1 MKDLELGMLVVG
13 AVSIAAAAIVVASTA
28 VHLRRGGEGQGRTK
42 ALLAASQAGLLTP
55 LGLLL
60 FSYVYSW
67 ADLSRAAYALAGVA
81 AFAISGA
88 GLVALQ
94 RSASR

>member
-1 MKDLELGMLVVG
+1 VKDLELGMLVVG
-13 AVSIAAAAIVVASTA
+13 AVSLAAAAIVVASTA
-28 VHLRRGGEGQGRTK
+28 VHLRRGGEGEGRAK
-42 ALLAASQAGLLTP
+42 VLLAASQAGLLTP

-67 ADLSRAAYALAGVA
+67 ADMPRVAYALAGVA

-94 RSASR
+94 RNAAR

>member
-1 MKDLELGMLVVG
+1 VKDLELGMLVVG
-13 AVSIAAAAIVVASTA
+13 AVSFAAAAIVVASTA
-28 VHLRRGGEGQGRTK
+28 FHLRRGGAGEERAK
-42 ALLAASQAGLLTP
+42 VLLAASQAGLLTP

-67 ADLSRAAYALAGVA
+67 ADMSRGMYALAGLA
-81 AFAISGA
+81 AFLVSGA

-94 RSASR
+94 RNAAR